1 MSIVSDFQAGVAEA
15 MKFGQQIRVK
25 YYNIVETGD
34 YYDDDANLTQSGTD
48 FWASGVVL
56 PISNSQG
63 SSDAVLLE
71 QGKVLTNDTKLYVDA
86 SVPTSGTIKIGLGS
100 PVTGEYSLLSQGVTK
115 WDVNEIAIL
124 KKIFIRKLDTG
135 SLMGEV

>member
-1 MSIVSDFQAGVAEA
+1 VL
-15 MKFGQQIRVK
+15 K

-71 QGKVLTNDTKLYVDA
+71 QE
-86 SVPTSGTIKIGLGS
+86 GLQMILNCMLM
-100 PVTGEYSLLSQGVTK
+100 LLFPNI
-115 WDVNEIAIL
+115 WNI
-124 KKIFIRKLDTG
+124 KLD
-135 SLMGEV
+135 